1 LASARERAPGNKGGQ
16 AADAREA
23 HSTGRQR
30 RHKPQGARQRRAE
43 GLCRG
48 ARGAEDPRHRARWNV
63 PIPFS
68 AAGRARNRGMRP
80 MEAAEVNPVHS
91 GKRHALVWNAADH
104 NNAPGSAQ

>member
-1 LASARERAPGNKGGQ
+1 MCHIQLN
-16 AADAREA
+16 
-23 HSTGRQR
+23 
-30 RHKPQGARQRRAE
+30 
-43 GLCRG
+43 
-48 ARGAEDPRHRARWNV
+48 
-63 PIPFS
+63 

>member
-1 LASARERAPGNKGGQ
+1 MRARRIRLDGNTGTSPRERDNGAPR
-16 AADAREA
+16 D
-23 HSTGRQR
+23 STG
-30 RHKPQGARQRRAE
+30 ARA
-43 GLCRG
+43 G
-48 ARGAEDPRHRARWNV
+48 PR
-63 PIPFS
+63 IPDTRTLDCHIQFN

>member
-1 LASARERAPGNKGGQ
+1 MASAHERAPGNKGGQ

-23 HSTGRQR
+23 HSPGRQH

-48 ARGAEDPRHRARWNV
+48 ARGPR
-63 PIPFS
+63 IPDTRTLDCHIQFN